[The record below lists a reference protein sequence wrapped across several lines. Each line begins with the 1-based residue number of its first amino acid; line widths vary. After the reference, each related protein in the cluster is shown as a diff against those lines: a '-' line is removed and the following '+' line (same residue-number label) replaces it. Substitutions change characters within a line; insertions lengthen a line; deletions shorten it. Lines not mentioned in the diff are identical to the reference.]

1 MRSRP
6 LDTDVAVWSTY
17 RAILDS
23 MGGPARLERALEMS
37 ESVREIRLDGILA
50 RNPGF
55 TRRQAILRVIEED
68 YGVVLPEAR

>member
-1 MRSRP
+1 MSLRP
-6 LDTDVAVWSTY
+6 LDTDVAAWSTY
-17 RAILDS
+17 LAVLDR